1 MDSLLSPDLRRLADD
16 ERRLLADILERLDA
30 WEARP
35 AETGRLRE
43 AIDGLDDLFLL
54 VVTGEFNAGKSRMIN
69 VLLGGRFLEEGVTP
83 TTQEV
88 QVLVHGSSGTRRAR
102 AGYLVREVDAPLLR
116 ELHLVDTPGANAII
130 REHEALTRE
139 FIPRADLILFV
150 TSADRP
156 FSESERQFLTAIRR
170 WGKAIVFVVNKA
182 DLLQSDSERDQ
193 VLGFVRGAASALID
207 GQPTVF
213 LLSARQALDAIEAG
227 DGAALAASGW
237 TMLDDWLREAL
248 TAGERVRLKLD
259 SPLGVAQAVLAE
271 ARTERDRRQGL
282 LAGDAQTLATLDRDL
297 DGFFADMHDG
307 LAPRLDRIDRIL
319 MQIRERGEV
328 FLDERFRLTRIR
340 GLMDREGLRAAFE
353 GEVIGDAAQ
362 QVNRAIDDLVDW
374 SVDQEYSTWRN
385 VEARIRALGEGS
397 GPSTADVATS
407 PGGFAARRQAMIAE
421 VSGGAG
427 TVIQSFSA
435 RAESLRITADI
446 QDTLTKAGL
455 AEVGAIG
462 MGLVLLATKAAF
474 LIEFTGVLAA
484 SVLAVFGL
492 TLLPQRRRQASRKL
506 RERVDDLRHA
516 LRGTLQQAL
525 EREIDASIDRMRAAY
540 APYRRFVFGE
550 QGRLQSLAEAGDAW
564 DLSIADLRLRLDQAL
579 SDWQAPRT

>member
-16 ERRLLADILERLDA
+16 ERRLLAEILGRLDA

-35 AETGRLRE
+35 AETGRLQE

-170 WGKAIVFVVNKA
+170 WGKSIVFVVNKA

-193 VLGFVRGAASALID
+193 VLGFVRGAASALIE
-207 GQPTVF
+207 GQPIVF
-213 LLSARQALDAIEAG
+213 LLSARQALDAVESGDEAS
-227 DGAALAASGW
+227 LAASGW
-237 TMLDDWLREAL
+237 PQLDAWLRDAL

-282 LAGDAQTLATLDRDL
+282 LAGDARTLGTLDRDL
-297 DGFFADMHDG
+297 DSFFAELHDG
-307 LAPRLDRIDRIL
+307 LGPRLDRIDRIL

-328 FLDERFRLTRIR
+328 FLDERFRLMRIR

-353 GEVIGDAAQ
+353 SEVIADSAQ

-385 VEARIRALGEGS
+385 VETRIRALGEGS
-397 GPSTADVATS
+397 GPAAAEGTAS
-407 PGGFAARRQAMIAE
+407 PGGFGSRRQAMIAE

-427 TVIQSFSA
+427 AVIQSFSA

-484 SVLAVFGL
+484 GVLAVFGL
-492 TLLPQRRRQASRKL
+492 TLLPQRRRQASQKL
-506 RERVDDLRHA
+506 RERVDQLRAELRH
-516 LRGTLQQAL
+516 TLQQAL
-525 EREIDASIDRMRAAY
+525 EREIDTSIDRMRAAY
-540 APYRRFVFGE
+540 APYRRFVSGE
-550 QGRLQSLAEAGDAW
+550 QERLQSLAEAGDAW
-564 DLSIADLRLRLDQAL
+564 DLAIADLRLRLERAL
-579 SDWQAPRT
+579 SDWQSART